1 MTEPQITPAGED
13 QPMSE
18 AERPP
23 GSGEVAA
30 LAPEIARI
38 GGRLADVDETLSRCA
53 GGFERLEGQAGELA
67 RLLADLSQDQEGQ
80 LDENERLDRRLDA
93 LGQDVKTQRQAIAEL
108 ENHLDDTTT
117 QQLDENERLDR
128 RLDAL
133 GQDVKT
139 QRQAVAELGTRLDDL
154 TTLVRELAERQ
165 AAQTRGERVI
175 WWPDLPAGQERTA
188 ALRLLR
194 AWVDDVLRGHHPEL
208 ARDSLQACWHRHH
221 DVLDELTALHAAWHA
236 AYRGKAA
243 PATAAIEW
251 HDRWLPGCMARCKA
265 AIKAR
270 PCDTDG
276 HQSPAGTQAPGDPAA
291 VKEPAEPGP
300 GEVTASARALW
311 RPCK

>member
-23 GSGEVAA
+23 KRGEMAA
-30 LAPEIARI
+30 LAQEIATI
-38 GGRLADVDETLSRCA
+38 DVRLADVDETLSRCA
-53 GGFERLEGQAGELA
+53 GGLKRLDGQVGELA
-67 RLLADLSQDQEGQ
+67 QLVASLSRDQEGQ
-80 LDENERLDRRLDA
+80 LDENERLDRRLAA
-93 LGQDVKTQRQAIAEL
+93 LGQDVETQRQAVADL
-108 ENHLDDTTT
+108 EDHLDDLTR

-128 RLDAL
+128 RLAAL
-133 GQDVKT
+133 GQDVET
-139 QRQAVAELGTRLDDL
+139 QRHAVAELRTRLDDL
-154 TTLVRELAERQ
+154 TTLVPERAERQ
-165 AAQTRGERVI
+165 AAQTRGERAI

-208 ARDSLQACWHRHH
+208 VNDSLQACWYRHD
-221 DVLDELTALHAAWHA
+221 DVLDELTALHAAWYA
-236 AYRGKAA
+236 AYRGTAA

-276 HQSPAGTQAPGDPAA
+276 HQSLLKTEASCDPAA
-291 VKEPAEPGP
+291 FKESTESGAG
-300 GEVTASARALW
+300 T
-311 RPCK
+311 

>member
-1 MTEPQITPAGED
+1 
-13 QPMSE
+13 MSE

-30 LAPEIARI
+30 LAQEIARI
-38 GGRLADVDETLSRCA
+38 GGRLAEVDETLSRCA
-53 GGFERLEGQAGELA
+53 GDCERLGGQAGEMA

-80 LDENERLDRRLDA
+80 LDENERLDRRLGA

-108 ENHLDDTTT
+108 
-117 QQLDENERLDR
+117 Q
-128 RLDAL
+128 
-133 GQDVKT
+133 
-139 QRQAVAELGTRLDDL
+139 TRLDDL

-165 AAQTRGERVI
+165 AAQTPGERAI

-188 ALRLLR
+188 ALRLLG
-194 AWVDDVLRGHHPEL
+194 AWVDEVLRGHHPEL
-208 ARDSLQACWHRHH
+208 ARDSLQACWYRHD
-221 DVLDELTALHAAWHA
+221 DVLDELTALRAAWHA

-265 AIKAR
+265 AVKAW
-270 PCDTDG
+270 PCDTDS
-276 HQSPAGTQAPGDPAA
+276 HQSPAGTEAPGDPAA
-291 VKEPAEPGP
+291 FKESTEPGP

>member
-1 MTEPQITPAGED
+1 MTEPQITPAGEE
-13 QPMSE
+13 QPVSE

-23 GSGEVAA
+23 GSGEVVA
-30 LAPEIARI
+30 LADEIARI
-38 GGRLADVDETLSRCA
+38 GRRLAEVDETLSRWA
-53 GGFERLEGQAGELA
+53 GDVNKPEGQAGELA
-67 RLLADLSQDQEGQ
+67 RLLADLSQGQEGQ

-93 LGQDVKTQRQAIAEL
+93 LGQDIQTQRQAVDEL

-133 GQDVKT
+133 GQDVQT
-139 QRQAVAELGTRLDDL
+139 QRQAVAGLGTRLDDL
-154 TTLVRELAERQ
+154 TTLVREPAERQ
-165 AAQTRGERVI
+165 AAQTRGERAI
-175 WWPDLPAGQERTA
+175 WWPDLPAGQERA
-188 ALRLLR
+188 AAQRLLR
-194 AWVDDVLRGHHPEL
+194 AWVDEVLRGHHPEL
-208 ARDSLQACWHRHH
+208 AQDSLQACWYRHD

-276 HQSPAGTQAPGDPAA
+276 HQSPPGTEASGDPAA
-291 VKEPAEPGP
+291 FNEFTQSGP
-300 GEVTASARALW
+300 GR
-311 RPCK
+311 